1 MNRLDIDVFS
11 YRNLQLFKK
20 VILVEEEDKLTIEI
34 EKKRKSKRRKRGP
47 YRKSFLAGRQQKIK

>member
-1 MNRLDIDVFS
+1 L
-11 YRNLQLFKK
+11 KK